1 MKKLEM
7 VCVTT
12 EQLESLVKCAVK
24 ESFLEG
30 NPQRK
35 CDRQNDFLNR
45 EEVMKL
51 LKISP
56 GTLYNWTNQG
66 KIRAYGLG
74 AKIYYRQSE
83 IESLLVPLKT
93 GYNEFK

>member
-1 MKKLEM
+1 
-7 VCVTT
+7 
-12 EQLESLVKCAVK
+12 
-24 ESFLEG
+24 
-30 NPQRK
+30 
-35 CDRQNDFLNR
+35 
-45 EEVMKL
+45 MKL